1 VKTRE
6 ELLEILR
13 RFRPEL
19 EREFGV
25 GRLAIFGSYAR
36 GDATETSDVDI
47 LVEVPPT
54 VGLRFVDLAER
65 LEEIL
70 GLPVDLVSRRA
81 IRPRHWALIEKELL
95 DVA

>member
-1 VKTRE
+1 MKTRE
-6 ELLEILR
+6 ELLKTLR

-19 EREFGV
+19 EREFAV

-36 GDATETSDVDI
+36 GDATEASDVDI
-47 LVEVPPT
+47 L
-54 VGLRFVDLAER
+54 
-65 LEEIL
+65 
-70 GLPVDLVSRRA
+70 VDLVSRRA